1 MSPVWSEAVMK
12 EKLSREAWTII
23 ALLISVNVLSIVSSG
38 FLSHAVPFWIHIL
51 EFCILFVAAIF
62 VVMEVRRQK
71 RQKQILRKTNS
82 NGTV

>member
-1 MSPVWSEAVMK
+1 VLK

-23 ALLISVNVLSIVSSG
+23 ALILLVNVVSIGSSG
-38 FLSHAVPFWIHIL
+38 FLSHAVPRWIHVL
-51 EFCILFVAAIF
+51 EFCMLFVAAIF

-71 RQKQILRKTNS
+71 RQKQILRGTKS

>member
-1 MSPVWSEAVMK
+1 MWNKEPMK

-23 ALLISVNVLSIVSSG
+23 GLILSVNVVSIVSSG
-38 FLSHAVPFWIHIL
+38 FLSHAVPLWIHVL

-71 RQKQILRKTNS
+71 RQKQILRRTKG

>member
-1 MSPVWSEAVMK
+1 VWNKEAMK

-23 ALLISVNVLSIVSSG
+23 GLILSVNVVSIVSSR
-38 FLSHAVPFWIHIL
+38 FLSRAVPLWIHVL

-71 RQKQILRKTNS
+71 RQKQILRGTKG